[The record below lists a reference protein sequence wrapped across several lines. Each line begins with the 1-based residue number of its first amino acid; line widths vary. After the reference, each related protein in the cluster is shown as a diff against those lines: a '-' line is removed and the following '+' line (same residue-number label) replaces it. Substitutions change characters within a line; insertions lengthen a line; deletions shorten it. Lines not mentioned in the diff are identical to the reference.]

1 MVGND
6 SGKCNTQTGK
16 TRLAKG
22 GKVPQKPQTPGLF
35 LGEEVKRIN
44 DRKTVD
50 RKKVLRNSRTTIQG
64 DSEMK
69 KETTI
74 KVLMV
79 EPGEHPK
86 EVTLDNNLDALQKA
100 VSIGCEDQG
109 LIEIIGLED
118 GICLL
123 CNEEGKLLQLEG
135 NRRVGDDIITGVFYI
150 LGEDG
155 DGELTSLP
163 QEAMDR
169 YKERFGE
176 PKRYTQSEIDKAMVM
191 RFFYG

>member
-1 MVGND
+1 
-6 SGKCNTQTGK
+6 
-16 TRLAKG
+16 
-22 GKVPQKPQTPGLF
+22 
-35 LGEEVKRIN
+35 
-44 DRKTVD
+44 
-50 RKKVLRNSRTTIQG
+50 
-64 DSEMK
+64 MK

-86 EVTLDNNLDALQKA
+86 EVELDNSLDALQKA
-100 VSIGCEDQG
+100 VSIGCEEQG

-135 NRRVGDDIITGVFYI
+135 NRRLGDDIITGVFYI

-155 DGELTSLP
+155 EGELTSLP
-163 QEAMDR
+163 QETMER
-169 YKERFGE
+169 CKERFWE
-176 PKRYTQSEIDKAMVM
+176 PEQYTQSEVDKALIM
-191 RFFYG
+191 RFFCC